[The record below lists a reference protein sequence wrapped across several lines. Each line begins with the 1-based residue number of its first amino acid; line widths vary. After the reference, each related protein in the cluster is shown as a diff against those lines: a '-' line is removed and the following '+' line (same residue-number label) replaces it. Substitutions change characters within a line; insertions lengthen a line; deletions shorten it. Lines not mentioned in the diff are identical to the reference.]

1 MHKVTDHDIKNAK
14 RIALEFDAAVIAND
28 GNAAQK
34 AAHDFQGLIATTNGE
49 NGSFGSF
56 AADGAGRVL
65 TTVLAAK
72 AGQVPH
78 WGQNGV
84 FVLETKHGRALVDF
98 TCPLDTCSSFG
109 FTAIDLGMPFISTTG
124 YRSHFYVEWPPLS
137 VKEAAAAVFCE
148 YAEAG
153 EMVNIKIEYRQGRNN
168 SLPDFAKPSCTAFQ
182 GIPTQ
187 TDDKGQIGF
196 QF

>member
-1 MHKVTDHDIKNAK
+1 MHKVTHRDIETAK
-14 RIALEFDAAVIAND
+14 RIALAFDAAVRAND
-28 GNAAQK
+28 GDAAIE
-34 AAHDFQGLIATTNGE
+34 ASRTFRALITEANGE

-56 AADGAGRVL
+56 ADDGAG
-65 TTVLAAK
+65 TAITAALAAK

-78 WGQNGV
+78 WGQNGL
-84 FVLETKHGRALVDF
+84 FVLKTKHGQALVDF

-109 FTAIDLGMPFISTTG
+109 FTAIDLGMPFISMTG
-124 YRSHFYVEWPPLS
+124 YRSHFYAEWPPLS
-137 VKEAAAAVFCE
+137 VMEAAAAVFCE

>member
-1 MHKVTDHDIKNAK
+1 MHKVTHRDIETAK
-14 RIALEFDAAVIAND
+14 RIALEFDAAVRAND
-28 GNAAQK
+28 DDAAIE
-34 AAHDFQGLIATTNGE
+34 ALRTFRALITETNGE

-56 AADGAGRVL
+56 ADDGAGTAITAAL
-65 TTVLAAK
+65 TAE

-78 WGQNGV
+78 WGQNGL
-84 FVLETKHGRALVDF
+84 FVLKTRHGRALVDF

-148 YAEAG
+148 YAEA
-153 EMVNIKIEYRQGRNN
+153 EKMANIKFEYRQGRNN